1 MSSGI
6 KEGDRIVDGQID
18 YGRVFVTFTRHTEQK
33 IAHGLIFESLLH
45 ALKERGVVL
54 KDGKPT
60 TLVDLGCGEGHT
72 ASEMIEAINRVHPQ
86 GDGVNYYGLDEDE
99 GFVRC
104 TERLLLELKGPQ
116 RLRMVDVRR
125 ADVLRGEPLPIPQI
139 DDVLATMGHV
149 LYYAHS
155 SKGPDET
162 RKNIAGIIDCIV
174 GLLGRDGICI
184 LVHNAQNCPLATLRA
199 SVADSV
205 EAKPARIVADI
216 TNEKRLVVM
225 SLIAPFQLW
234 FPRLTPRQWDK
245 TKEPTSYR
253 VESSNNPQ
261 FVATLELL
269 TFVAQRSLKS
279 LAQEG
284 QLERF
289 VDALRSQLDGN
300 AILHGLSDYQILL
313 SQRQSSE
320 LKACVEAAL
329 QHTAQSLDRIVGE
342 ARRAFALQAKDLAR

>member
-1 MSSGI
+1 MSSSI
-6 KEGDRIVDGQID
+6 EAGDRIVDGQID
-18 YGRVFVTFTRHTEQK
+18 YGRVFVTFTRHTEHK
-33 IAHGLIFESLLH
+33 IAHGLIFDSLLH

-60 TLVDLGCGEGHT
+60 TLVDLGCGEGDT
-72 ASEMIEAINRVHPQ
+72 ASRMIEAINRVHPQ
-86 GDGVNYYGLDEDE
+86 GDGVNYYGLDEDD

-104 TERLLLELKGPQ
+104 TERLLLKLKGPQ

-155 SKGPDET
+155 SKSPEET
-162 RKNIAGIIDCIV
+162 RKNIARIIDCIV
-174 GLLGRDGICI
+174 VLLGQDGICI

-205 EAKPARIVADI
+205 EAKPARIVANVADK
-216 TNEKRLVVM
+216 KRLVVM

-234 FPRLTPRQWDK
+234 FPRLTPGQWDK
-245 TKEPTSYR
+245 TKDPTSYR
-253 VESSNNPQ
+253 VESSNDPQ

-279 LAQEG
+279 LAQER

-289 VDALRSQLDGN
+289 VDALRLQLDGD
-300 AILHGLSDYQILL
+300 AILHGLSDYQVLL
-313 SQRQSSE
+313 SQLQSPE

-329 QHTAQSLDRIVGE
+329 QQTAQSLARIIGE
-342 ARRAFALQAKDLAR
+342 ARRLLPYRPKI